1 MGTDPRHTQ
10 DAKIQAGVKLKVM
23 DALGIS
29 EVLRSMGCRKIRS
42 SGGNTKTNCPLSPW
56 YHEGGSDKHPSL
68 SVEEN
73 PQGSSKYRCFACGSK
88 GFFIGL
94 VRDFVRNGGFIDPQV
109 LAKVEAEETPDLRQ
123 RGKICVDMFREGMV
137 LREKNAVEVWSDEE
151 IAQFAGRVP
160 KYIIRRGIS
169 IETCKKWEIG
179 YDEKDKRVI
188 FPVRR
193 RDGKLVG
200 AVGRTILDNVEP
212 KYITYFNFTKSNF
225 FYGEHL
231 LADKNEPTF
240 FEAMGFDYP
249 AQDGVIVVEGNTDV
263 LKLSE
268 IGYTNVAGVMTSS
281 LSKAQIKTLL
291 DLERPVYLMLD
302 WDKAGIKGRQ
312 AAVHKL
318 YERLPFVYDVPG
330 VRGCVKCGFRWS
342 KVVMLERG
350 QERIYHHVCRKCG
363 EDWTVDPQKKDPDQ
377 LTTDEIMSCL
387 KAAKLI
393 TVKRY

>member
-1 MGTDPRHTQ
+1 MN
-10 DAKIQAGVKLKVM
+10 AS
-23 DALGIS
+23 GIH

-42 SGGNTKTNCPLSPW
+42 SGGNTKTNCPLARW
-56 YHEGGSDKHPSL
+56 YHDGGTDKHPSL

-94 VRDFVRNGGFIDPQV
+94 VRDFVRNGGFIDPVV
-109 LAKVEAEETPDLRQ
+109 LAKVEAEETPDLRR
-123 RGKICVDMFREGMV
+123 RGKACVDMFREGM
-137 LREKNAVEVWSDEE
+137 LMKAKQAVEVWSDEE
-151 IAQFAGRVP
+151 IAQFIGRVP
-160 KYIIRRGIS
+160 KYILKRGVS
-169 IETCKKWEIG
+169 LETCKKWEIG

-188 FPVRR
+188 FTVRR

-200 AVGRTILDNVEP
+200 AVGRTILNNVEP
-212 KYITYFNFTKSNF
+212 KYITYFNFNKSNF

-231 LADKNEPTF
+231 LLGRDKPTM

-249 AQDGVIVVEGNTDV
+249 AQDGIIVVEGNMDV

-268 IGYTNVAGVMTSS
+268 IGYENIVGVMTST
-281 LSKAQIKTLL
+281 LSKNQIRTLL

-318 YERLPFVYDVPG
+318 YERLPFIYDVPG

-342 KVVMLERG
+342 KVIAVDMG
-350 QERIYHHVCRKCG
+350 QDRSYRHVCRKCG
-363 EDWTVDPQKKDPDQ
+363 EDWIIDPNKKDPDQ
-377 LTTDEIMSCL
+377 LDQDEILSCL
-387 KAAKLI
+387 KAAKLV